1 MVRAFGLSGVL
12 MVGVGRRVAVAGDV
26 VKVGCDFGETLPSGF
41 DVGGGSMADVFED
54 ARRKRLNRDSLR
66 PDEGLWGGGEGVV
79 SVGGGAV
86 FPVSVF
92 CASETG
98 VSV

>member
-12 MVGVGRRVAVAGDV
+12 MMGVGRRVAVVGEVAD
-26 VKVGCDFGETLPSGF
+26 VGCDFGETLPWGF
-41 DVGGGSMADVFED
+41 DVGGGSMPDDFDD

-66 PDEGLWGGGEGVV
+66 PDEGFWGGGDGEV

-86 FPVSVF
+86 VPVSMF
-92 CASETG
+92 CASEAG
-98 VSV
+98 LPV